1 MDITCETY
9 NGWNIRSRESRKL
22 TGAKSAVSWASK
34 DPLGADAPLQELA
47 LDLYFEFGETPA
59 EAVTKLKVQL
69 DAEDSLH
76 SVTNNSHLTTA
87 TG

>member
-9 NGWNIRSRESRKL
+9 KTWNIRSRESRKL
-22 TGAKSAVSWASK
+22 TGCKSAVAWASK
-34 DPLGADAPLQELA
+34 EPLTANAPLQELA
-47 LDLYFEFGETPA
+47 NELYFEFGNTPA

-87 TG
+87 AG